1 MNDLE
6 ASLTPKWLD
15 DCIKEVSIHLGREWL
30 DPSVVKSYN
39 WTIDKQMAKQGDK
52 EEEFV
57 FKNLRDAPWEEPV
70 FIIRG
75 LECSRKQHN
84 KIWNIG
90 EEDIVLISRRFG
102 FLNVSVKSISRANDF
117 EKSKKNFCWTHFAKE
132 KLSPGWLSL
141 IVRGEM

>member
-30 DPSVVKSYN
+30 DPKKRKSYN
-39 WTIDKQMAKQGDK
+39 WNIPKQMAKQGDK
-52 EEEFV
+52 EGKFV

-75 LECSRKQHN
+75 LECSRMRHN
-84 KIWNIG
+84 NIWNIG
-90 EEDIVLISRRFG
+90 EEDIVLERGDVVGQFHRENVVVGPCLHDVEHDASSSMIS
-102 FLNVSVKSISRANDF
+102 LAQQ
-117 EKSKKNFCWTHFAKE
+117 CH
-132 KLSPGWLSL
+132 
-141 IVRGEM
+141 